1 MSDGKVYVGI
11 DVSGDWLDVFVRP
24 TGDAFRFSNR
34 VAGVGE
40 LSSMLRRVRPELVVL
55 EATGG
60 LEDRAA
66 RMLELDGFAA
76 SVVNPRQVRDFAK
89 ALGRLAKTDAI
100 DAEVLARFA
109 EGVRPEPRPRPSEDD
124 AELRDLV
131 SQRRHVVK
139 MIAAEKNRLRRK
151 SRNIGPLILG
161 TIEHF
166 EAQLEHLD
174 GAIDEVVRRDP
185 ERRARDE
192 LLQSVPGV
200 GAVTAGVLIA
210 ELPELGRLDRR
221 RIAALAGLAPLNR
234 DSGRMRGR
242 RSVWG
247 GRAAVRS
254 ALYMAA
260 LAAIRF
266 NPAIKSFY
274 RRLVEN
280 GKPPKTAI
288 TAAMRKLLVV
298 LNAVVRSGDRW
309 DPRTE
314 RPRAG

>member
-1 MSDGKVYVGI
+1 MHVQR
-11 DVSGDWLDVFVRP
+11 L
-24 TGDAFRFSNR
+24 
-34 VAGVGE
+34 
-40 LSSMLRRVRPELVVL
+40 
-55 EATGG
+55 
-60 LEDRAA
+60 
-66 RMLELDGFAA
+66 
-76 SVVNPRQVRDFAK
+76 
-89 ALGRLAKTDAI
+89 LGR
-100 DAEVLARFA
+100 
-109 EGVRPEPRPRPSEDD
+109 RPG
-124 AELRDLV
+124 
-131 SQRRHVVK
+131 QR
-139 MIAAEKNRLRRK
+139 
-151 SRNIGPLILG
+151 
-161 TIEHF
+161 
-166 EAQLEHLD
+166 QLEHLD

-200 GAVTAGVLIA
+200 GAVTASVLIA

-221 RIAALAGLAPLNR
+221 RIAALAGVAPFNR

-274 RRLVEN
+274 RRLVDN

-288 TAAMRKLLVV
+288 TAAMRKLLVI
-298 LNAVVRSGDRW
+298 LNAVVRSGNSW
-309 DPRTE
+309 SPHTQ
-314 RPRAG
+314 RPNAR